1 MKASELR
8 DGEYGFFNNNVLVVK
23 TDTGYAFANNHTVT
37 YNRQLPFDMILDNVK
52 QITDQSY
59 IVQYDDVVTLTS
71 YDNLK
76 KFIEVEINNNN
87 NVRHITITRLYIIK
101 VSKKTGNTYKYYLTK
116 DIQKHIKEA

>member
-8 DGEYGFFNNNVLVVK
+8 NGEYGFFNNNVLVVK
-23 TDTGYAFANNHTVT
+23 TDTGYTFVNNHAVT

-76 KFIEVEINNNN
+76 KFIEVGINNNN
-87 NVRHITITRLYIIK
+87 DVRHITITRL
-101 VSKKTGNTYKYYLTK
+101 
-116 DIQKHIKEA
+116 

>member
-23 TDTGYAFANNHTVT
+23 TDTGYVFANNHAVT
-37 YNRQLPFDMILDNVK
+37 YNRHLPFDMILDNVK

>member
-23 TDTGYAFANNHTVT
+23 TDTGYAFANNHAVT

-52 QITDQSY
+52 QITDQNY